1 MRSSVDPKWNF
12 ANFRRFFDELEVA
25 DDEDGQVGHHGN
37 GVLKMFHKQRVGSV
51 NVIIRLTL

>member
-25 DDEDGQVGHHGN
+25 DNEDGQVGHHGN
-37 GVLKMFHKQRVGSV
+37 GVLKMF
-51 NVIIRLTL
+51 N